1 MYVCVTACRFK
12 RDAGTQVD
20 PAVQQACQ
28 DAFDQGERL
37 FKDKL
42 VAAALTKYAAAA
54 EGMPVRTDLGG
65 RARLQ
70 KAICLDSLGQ
80 NKEAYA
86 VYGQIERH
94 PSIDVAK
101 QAKRSVFMVTL
112 AQEEQ
117 AACVG

>member
-1 MYVCVTACRFK
+1 MLLTCVYISACACRFK

-20 PAVQQACQ
+20 PAVQQACEESF
-28 DAFDQGERL
+28 AEGERL

-54 EGMPVRTDLGG
+54 ELMPIKTSLGG

-86 VYGQIERH
+86 VYCQIERH
-94 PSIDVAK
+94 PNGDVAK
-101 QAKRSVFMVTL
+101 QAKR
-112 AQEEQ
+112 
-117 AACVG
+117 